1 MTRRALALA
10 ASLLAACGEPI
21 LYAQVDEPSVAVTQ
35 SLPALP
41 GSPPVDL
48 PATVFPEGGL
58 DLPLGNLDL
67 GAEGEHSRAT
77 LNGAVLELLDP
88 TPETS
93 FAGVRQAELQLL
105 PGGGAAPV
113 AIASFDRERDG
124 AAGRR
129 LVLRPA
135 EPMNL
140 LPYLSADSLKVQVVV
155 AGIPPGPVGTTWTS
169 DLTVDLHL
177 LARVEVH

>member
-1 MTRRALALA
+1 MAPRALALA
-10 ASLLAACGEPI
+10 ALLLAACGEPI
-21 LYAQVDEPSVAVTQ
+21 LYAQIDEPSVAFTQ

-41 GSPPVDL
+41 GSPAVDL
-48 PATVFPEGGL
+48 PATVLPEGGL

-77 LNGAVLELLDP
+77 LNGAVLELV
-88 TPETS
+88 TPAPDTS
-93 FAGVRQAELQLL
+93 FAGVRRAELQLL

-113 AIASFDRERDG
+113 TVASFDRERDG

-129 LVLRPA
+129 LALRPG
-135 EPMNL
+135 EPVNL
-140 LPYLSADSLKVQVVV
+140 LPFLRADQVKVQVVV
-155 AGIPPGPVGTTWTS
+155 AGIPPGPAGTEWRS